1 MIVAFFRLVVIGFV
15 VMTVFYF
22 LILIYSRSLRREKLE
37 KRWAAEGG
45 AEGGNGDRDAYVE
58 AGLKEYDASIRPK
71 LVLLV
76 YIVPTVVIAVL
87 FYLINYT

>member
-1 MIVAFFRLVVIGFV
+1 MIFAILRLVVVSFV

-22 LILIYSRSLRREKLE
+22 LISIYSRSLRREKLE

-45 AEGGNGDRDAYVE
+45 IGDREAYVE
-58 AGLKEYDASIRPK
+58 EGLRKYDASIRPK

-76 YIVPTVVIAVL
+76 YIVPTLVIAVL
-87 FYLINYT
+87 FYLINFT